1 MSQENDQENDIE
13 VDDPAPSFKN
23 GVVAITGGTSGI
35 GYAIA
40 ERFLRAQASVVIVGS
55 DAARGHAAEE
65 RLRRTA
71 SSLELPNEAWFVQ
84 ADVANPA
91 AVDQAVSSIAQRYGH
106 LESLV
111 CSAGVGRKAR
121 LLETAASDFARL
133 FQVNV
138 QGAVTAVQAAAP
150 LLTVSRGSVV
160 LVSSDAGIVGEP
172 DIGAYSVTKAALNMA
187 GKMLALDLAAS
198 GVRVNVIAPGDVVPG
213 MRTMLRPGEEV
224 RSADDFMKW
233 KFPPLGRYGQ
243 ASEIADVALFLSSKS
258 ASFMTGAVIPVDGGM
273 RAGLDWA

>member
-1 MSQENDQENDIE
+1 MGQENDIE

-23 GVVAITGGTSGI
+23 GVVAVTGGTSGI
-35 GYAIA
+35 GYTIA
-40 ERFLRAQASVVIVGS
+40 ERFLRAHASVVIVGT
-55 DAARGHAAEE
+55 DAARGHTAEE
-65 RLRRTA
+65 RLRRIAT
-71 SSLELPNEAWFVQ
+71 SLGLPNEAWFVQ
-84 ADVANPA
+84 ADVADPA
-91 AVDQAVSSIAQRYGH
+91 AVHKAVSSIKNRYGH

-121 LLETAASDFARL
+121 LLETAASDFTRL

-150 LLTVSRGSVV
+150 LLAASKGSVV
-160 LVSSDAGIVGEP
+160 LVSSDAGIIGEP
-172 DIGAYSVTKAALNMA
+172 HTGAYSVTKAALNMA
-187 GKMLALDLAAS
+187 GKMLALDLAAA

-224 RSADDFMKW
+224 RPVDDFMTW
-233 KFPPLGRYGQ
+233 KVPPLGRYGQ
-243 ASEIADVALFLSSKS
+243 PHEIADVVLFLSSKS